1 MAASLTTPLPYK
13 FLNDMKNSQ
22 YKFLILV
29 LFAPLLCKCQIENKE
44 TTLNF
49 SIGDT
54 VLFEPCSGKESY
66 QFIDLYTKTRII
78 DTSLWYNEE
87 TGEGFYSM
95 FFLTGDLDGKRLP
108 CNFQKL
114 TATIIT
120 AMQVKDKNTKT
131 DKWVVLAWVNKKER
145 RVVWIEVE
153 KALHAGEVR
162 IKH

>member
-1 MAASLTTPLPYK
+1 
-13 FLNDMKNSQ
+13 MKNRQ
-22 YKFLILV
+22 FHFIV
-29 LFAPLLCKCQIENKE
+29 LLFFIPLLSKSQVGKKE

-54 VLFEPCSGKESY
+54 VIFEQCTGKESY
-66 QFIDLYTKTRII
+66 QFIDLYAKTRII
-78 DTSLWYNEE
+78 DTTLWYNEE

-108 CNFQKL
+108 CNFQKQ

-131 DKWVVLAWVNKKER
+131 DKWVVFAWVNKKER
-145 RVVWIEVE
+145 KAAWIEIE
-153 KALHAGEVR
+153 KAIEYSEIR